1 MYIFWWSSYWII
13 QKTFYPITA
22 TLLAWHGIRAWP
34 SFSFSRSLTTMAE
47 TGNNNQNRVATE
59 VRRTISPYDLTAA
72 DNSRAV
78 ISHPILKSNN
88 YVEWACGFRTV
99 LHSRK
104 KFGFLDGTIPQ
115 PAATSP
121 DLEDWWTINALIFS
135 WMKMTI
141 HPDLLTNI
149 SHRDVAIEL
158 WEHIRK
164 RFSVS
169 NGPRNQKMKADLAT
183 CKQSGTSVETYY
195 GKLNKIWDNIN
206 NYRPLRTC
214 TCGRCTCNLEEQQK
228 KDKEDD
234 MVHQFLYGLDDTH
247 FHTIWSSLTSCVPLP
262 SLEEVYNIV
271 RQEEDVFNNRQT
283 NQRSR
288 RLQLRRDPVTEQRI
302 EKDSVFADTV
312 IMEGTRLITVLSS

>member
-1 MYIFWWSSYWII
+1 MVSDLDQVFHW
-13 QKTFYPITA
+13 A
-22 TLLAWHGIRAWP
+22 DLLQQWRKQ
-34 SFSFSRSLTTMAE
+34 E
-47 TGNNNQNRVATE
+47 NNNQNLVATE

-72 DNSRAV
+72 DNSGAV

-141 HPDLLTNI
+141 HPDFLTNI

-228 KDKEDD
+228 KERMIWFISFC
-234 MVHQFLYGLDDTH
+234 MVLMINISIYDLIKSDFSCTFAKPRGGLQY
-247 FHTIWSSLTSCVPLP
+247 C
-262 SLEEVYNIV
+262 E
-271 RQEEDVFNNRQT
+271 
-283 NQRSR
+283 
-288 RLQLRRDPVTEQRI
+288 
-302 EKDSVFADTV
+302 
-312 IMEGTRLITVLSS
+312 TRGRCL